1 MYKGYNHRV
10 YTGKGRASELA
21 NEVLSVMKW

>member
-10 YTGKGRASELA
+10 YMGKGRASELA
-21 NEVLSVMKW
+21 NEVLPVMKW